1 MISFFNI
8 KNWTL
13 PRHNKKIRLIGKHL
27 KNFEKHLRNLQN
39 FKQINIRKEI
49 FKVYKLKFWYIFP
62 VFWIQYKF
70 TVTDTFSKSKI

>member
-27 KNFEKHLRNLQN
+27 KNLDLQN

-62 VFWIQYKF
+62 AFWNQYKF